1 MKWANVI
8 SILSLALSGGIFLF
22 VGTGLTSAKDSPST
36 PITVVDAS
44 GGTALLDTLLPAGEV
59 GLIVSEESIV
69 KNDVRQ
75 TENNVNDAVNIG
87 NTDSGLT
94 RPKPKSSTTTKSSKS
109 TSSKS
114 TTSKSTKSTTSATS
128 AKSSDPTSSITTD
141 TDAPCVNIND
151 AAEADLITIK
161 GIGPATAAKIIEYR
175 AQKGP
180 FRKKEDIL
188 NVKGIGPAKFA
199 QIEGRICL

>member
-1 MKWANVI
+1 MKWADAI

-36 PITVVDAS
+36 PITIVDAS

-59 GLIVSEESIV
+59 GLIVSEESV
-69 KNDVRQ
+69 AKNDVRQ
-75 TENNVNDAVNIG
+75 VENNANA
-87 NTDSGLT
+87 
-94 RPKPKSSTTTKSSKS
+94 
-109 TSSKS
+109 
-114 TTSKSTKSTTSATS
+114 
-128 AKSSDPTSSITTD
+128 
-141 TDAPCVNIND
+141 DAPCVNVND

-175 AQKGP
+175 AQKGK

-188 NVKGIGPAKFA
+188 KVKGIGPAKFA